1 MHLGSLFTAAA
12 SFLDAKSRGG
22 RWYLRIEDVD
32 EPRAV
37 AGAAADM
44 LRTLAAFGFEWDGP
58 VLYQSARKEH
68 YAAALERLRAHGLLF
83 ECTCSRRGL
92 ADDGR
97 YPGTCRERR
106 LPAEVTTATRLRVE
120 ARHIHFEDRLQ
131 GGFRQDVAA
140 AVGDLLLKRRDGI
153 HAYVLAVVVD
163 DAAQGITHVV
173 RGADLLDNTP
183 RQIYLQEALGLPSP
197 RYAHVPLI
205 TEPDGRK
212 LAKSRHD
219 VTPAGTPG
227 PGELRLGRLCT
238 VFELLGMEPPDDL
251 YRAEISSAWSWAI
264 ERWRLECIPK
274 RLFLPYSERTQSHG
288 RPQRT

>member
-1 MHLGSLFTAAA
+1 MHLGSLFTATA
-12 SFLDAKSRGG
+12 SFLDAKSHGG
-22 RWYLRIEDVD
+22 RWCLRIEDVD
-32 EPRAV
+32 GPRTV
-37 AGAAADM
+37 PGAAADM

-58 VLYQSARKEH
+58 ILHQSARFEH
-68 YAAALERLRAHGLLF
+68 YALALERLRAHGMLF
-83 ECTCSRRGL
+83 ACTCSRREL
-92 ADDGR
+92 ADEER
-97 YPGTCRERR
+97 YPGTCRDRR
-106 LPAEVTTATRLRVE
+106 PPPGVATAERLRVD

-131 GGFRQDVAA
+131 GAFRQDVAA

-153 HAYVLAVVVD
+153 YAYVLAVVVD

-219 VTPAGTPG
+219 VALAGTSTPG
-227 PGELRLGRLCT
+227 QVRIGQLCT
-238 VFELLGMEPPDDL
+238 VFELLGMRPPEDL
-251 YRAEISSAWSWAI
+251 YRAEISTAWTWAI
-264 ERWRLECIPK
+264 ERWRLDCIPK
-274 RLFLPYSERTQSHG
+274 RLVLAYSERTQSPG
-288 RPQRT
+288 QPQNT